1 MILPGVIAVAAL
13 VGSSAPAL
21 QLQGLLMRCALV
33 ALFCAL
39 PPLLIS
45 SVCAAITEL
54 LLRRAGITRSG
65 LPELVRLSTGAVAVL
80 LCAAWIGSQIATVA
94 TGMWAAL
101 PAAAQ

>member
-1 MILPGVIAVAAL
+1 MTALAVIVTLGA
-13 VGSSAPAL
+13 APAL
-21 QLQGLLMRCALV
+21 QLEGLLVRCALV

-54 LLRRAGITRSG
+54 LLRRVGITRSG
-65 LPELVRLSTGAVAVL
+65 LPELVRLGTGAVSVL

-94 TGMWAAL
+94 TGVWSAL
-101 PAAAQ
+101 PAAIQ